1 MRYRIE
7 GGSLPVVTIELARG
21 ESIYTQSGGMS
32 WMDDGIAMDTN
43 LRGGLLGGLGRMFTG
58 ESLFMATYTAQ
69 RDGQQI
75 ALASTFPGSILVLE
89 VRPGQEYICQ
99 KSAFLC
105 ATPGVQLSVE
115 FTRSLGGGLFG
126 GEGFMLQRLSG
137 TGLVFLE
144 VDGHAV
150 ERELAAGE
158 RIKVDTGNVAV
169 FDARVGY
176 TVEMVRG
183 FKNVLFGGEGL
194 FLTVLQGPGK
204 VWMQTISMPEFA
216 GRMIP
221 YLPKPSKD

>member
-7 GGSLPVVTIELARG
+7 GGSLPVVTIELGRG

-75 ALASTFPGSILVLE
+75 ALASTFPGLILVLE

-105 ATPGVQLSVE
+105 ATPGVLLSVE

-169 FDARVGY
+169 FDARVSY

-183 FKNVLFGGEGL
+183 FKNLLFGGEGL

-204 VWMQTISMPEFA
+204 VWMQTISIPEFA
-216 GRMIP
+216 SRMIP

>member
-1 MRYRIE
+1 MKYRIE
-7 GGSLPVVTIELARG
+7 GGSLPVVTIELNRG

-69 RDGQQI
+69 QDGRQI

-89 VRPGQEYICQ
+89 VRPGQEYICH

-105 ATPGVQLSVE
+105 ATPGVKLSVE
-115 FTRSLGGGLFG
+115 FTRNLGGGLFG

-150 ERELAAGE
+150 QRELSAGE
-158 RIKVDTGNVAV
+158 RLKVDTGNVVV
-169 FDARVGY
+169 FDASVGY
-176 TVEMVRG
+176 SVEMVRG

-204 VWMQTISMPEFA
+204 VWLQTISMPEFA

-221 YLPKPSKD
+221 YLPKPSND

>member
-1 MRYRIE
+1 MKYRIE
-7 GGSLPVVTIELARG
+7 GGSLPVVTIELNRG

-69 RDGQQI
+69 QDGRQI

-89 VRPGQEYICQ
+89 MRPGQEYICQ
-99 KSAFLC
+99 KSACLC
-105 ATPGVQLSVE
+105 ATPGVKLSVE
-115 FTRSLGGGLFG
+115 FTRNLGGGLFG

-150 ERELAAGE
+150 QRELSAGE
-158 RIKVDTGNVAV
+158 RLKVDTGNVAV
-169 FDARVGY
+169 FDASVGY
-176 TVEMVRG
+176 SVEMVRG

-204 VWMQTISMPEFA
+204 VWLQTISMPEFA

-221 YLPKPSKD
+221 YLPKPSND

>member
-1 MRYRIE
+1 MKYRIE
-7 GGSLPVVTIELARG
+7 GGSLPVVTIELNRG

-43 LRGGLLGGLGRMFTG
+43 MRGGLLGGLGRMFTG

-69 RDGQQI
+69 QDGRQI

-115 FTRSLGGGLFG
+115 FTRSLGGGFFG

-216 GRMIP
+216 SRMIP
-221 YLPKPSKD
+221 YLPKPSRD

>member
-1 MRYRIE
+1 MKYRIE
-7 GGSLPVVTIELARG
+7 GGSLPVVTIELNRG

-69 RDGQQI
+69 QDGRQI

-99 KSAFLC
+99 ESAFLC
-105 ATPGVQLSVE
+105 ATPGVKLSVE
-115 FTRSLGGGLFG
+115 FTRNLGGGLFG

-150 ERELAAGE
+150 QRELSAGE
-158 RIKVDTGNVAV
+158 RLKVDTGNVAV
-169 FDARVGY
+169 FDASVGY
-176 TVEMVRG
+176 SVEMVRG

-204 VWMQTISMPEFA
+204 VWLQTISMPEFA

-221 YLPKPSKD
+221 YLPKPSND

>member
-7 GGSLPVVTIELARG
+7 GGSLPVAIIELNRG

-32 WMDDGIAMDTN
+32 WMSDGIAMDTN
-43 LRGGLLGGLGRMFTG
+43 MRGGLLGGLGRMFTG

-69 RDGQQI
+69 QDGRQI

-89 VRPGQEYICQ
+89 VKPGQEYICQ

-105 ATPGVQLSVE
+105 ATPGVNLSVE
-115 FTRSLGGGLFG
+115 FTRSFGGGLFG

-137 TGLVFLE
+137 TGFAFLE
-144 VDGHAV
+144 IDGHAV
-150 ERELAAGE
+150 AHELAAGE
-158 RIKVDTGNVAV
+158 RLKVDTGNVAV
-169 FDARVGY
+169 FEANVGY
-176 TVEMVRG
+176 NVEVVRG

-204 VWMQTISMPEFA
+204 AWLQTISMPEFA
-216 GRMIP
+216 GRVVP
-221 YLPKPSKD
+221 YLPRPRDD

>member
-7 GGSLPVVTIELARG
+7 GGSLPVVTIELGRG

-183 FKNVLFGGEGL
+183 FKNLLFGGEGL

-221 YLPKPSKD
+221 YLPKPSRD

>member
-1 MRYRIE
+1 MKYRIE
-7 GGSLPVVTIELARG
+7 GGSLPVVTIELNRG

-69 RDGQQI
+69 QDGQQI

-105 ATPGVQLSVE
+105 ATPGVKLSVE
-115 FTRSLGGGLFG
+115 FTRNFGGGLFG

-150 ERELAAGE
+150 QRELNAGE
-158 RIKVDTGNVAV
+158 RLKVDTGNVAV
-169 FDARVGY
+169 FDASVGY
-176 TVEMVRG
+176 RVEMVRG

-204 VWMQTISMPEFA
+204 VWLQTISMPEFA
-216 GRMIP
+216 GRLVP
-221 YLPKPSKD
+221 YLPKPSNN

>member
-1 MRYRIE
+1 
-7 GGSLPVVTIELARG
+7 
-21 ESIYTQSGGMS
+21 MS

-115 FTRSLGGGLFG
+115 FTRSLGGGFFG

-137 TGLVFLE
+137 TGQSFLRARLLLQTTA
-144 VDGHAV
+144 HFLSQPRLRRLQ
-150 ERELAAGE
+150 ERL
-158 RIKVDTGNVAV
+158 K
-169 FDARVGY
+169 
-176 TVEMVRG
+176 
-183 FKNVLFGGEGL
+183 
-194 FLTVLQGPGK
+194 
-204 VWMQTISMPEFA
+204 
-216 GRMIP
+216 
-221 YLPKPSKD
+221 

>member
-1 MRYRIE
+1 MRYEIFGE
-7 GGSLPVVTIELARG
+7 TMPAVTVYLQPG
-21 ESIYTQSGGMS
+21 ESMITQSGGMS
-32 WMDDGIAMDTN
+32 WMSDGIQMETN
-43 LRGGLLGGLGRMFTG
+43 MRGGLGGAFGRMLTG

-69 RDGQQI
+69 QDGRQI

-89 VRPGQEYICQ
+89 MRPGQEYICQ

-105 ATPGVQLSVE
+105 ATPGVKLSVE
-115 FTRSLGGGLFG
+115 FTRNLGGGLFG

-150 ERELAAGE
+150 QRELSAGE
-158 RIKVDTGNVAV
+158 RLKVDTGNVAV
-169 FDARVGY
+169 FDASVGY
-176 TVEMVRG
+176 SVEMVRG

-204 VWMQTISMPEFA
+204 VWLQTISMPEFA

-221 YLPKPSKD
+221 YLPKPSND